1 VLVRCAGWL
10 ELGAW
15 YSSGM
20 SVMGHFHKNVP
31 GVVNRQARDAQRLEM
46 ARQGFAP
53 AEVERRLAGYS
64 SPYYTDPVLRS
75 HCQVVERL
83 GPGDWKRGE

>member
-1 VLVRCAGWL
+1 VLVQSAGWL

-15 YSSGM
+15 YSIGM

-31 GVVNRQARDAQRLEM
+31 GVVNRQAQREEIV
-46 ARQGFAP
+46 RQGFAP